1 MSTKKYG
8 GFLTGVG
15 AAKQIEAAAGGTRRS
30 ITHMLIGDAGGE
42 PGDTPDPVPMPEQKA
57 LVRQRYRVALNRL
70 EPSPDPTVLVAEA
83 VLPQSVGGWWIREI
97 GLEDADG
104 DLVAVANCAP
114 AYKPLVTEGTGR
126 TQTIRLHIAVSHADT
141 VNLLIDPSVIL
152 ATVADV
158 EHALLSVEAT
168 RDATGRMQRDGSG
181 ALRLPLTL
189 AKTGVKP
196 GTYPKITVD
205 EKGRATGGEKLLAS
219 DIPDVDAGKISSGV
233 LPIARGGTGNNR
245 GEAITSARLTAARRI
260 ATDGAATGSVE
271 FDGSR
276 DVSLM
281 LALAKSGVTP
291 GSYPVVSVNDRG
303 LVTAGRALKSPE
315 IPDLDASKITSGE
328 LNPLRLPPHARG
340 LIPRALA
347 GSLDPNAATIP
358 LILSNHENVP
368 VPGHYFYISTTFYPN
383 DQWNA
388 AQTAI
393 KYADA
398 VQMYVRSSYQSQ
410 QPAAPGERVWSPWV
424 RCDVGGAF
432 AKTPDGQLGS
442 GVDLNYFTGSG
453 WVHQPGDAQAA
464 SGYNYPVKNAGI
476 LIVRRATPS
485 FIYQTY
491 TTYMGD
497 QFQRCCYAGQWRPW
511 AHVFSSRNVIPITN
525 GGTGAGNADQAR
537 ANLGAGRPA
546 TFLNS
551 SNGWYRDNDNG
562 LMLQWITIHIGD
574 HPGSVLDRAVTF
586 PTAFPSACWHVVPS
600 VREDGRPAAS
610 ASSVTLADKSLTR
623 TGCVIVASEYF
634 GMVQNFS
641 IRVLAIGY

>member
-30 ITHMLIGDAGGE
+30 ITHMLIGDAGGA
-42 PGDTPDPVPMPEQKA
+42 PGDTPDPVPMPEQTA

-70 EPSPDPTVLVAEA
+70 EPSPDPTVLVAEG

-141 VNLLIDPSVIL
+141 VNLLIDPSVVL

-158 EHALLSVEAT
+158 EQALLSVEAIQ
-168 RDATGRMQRDGSG
+168 DATGRMQRDGSG

-219 DIPDVDAGKISSGV
+219 DIPGIDVGKITSGI
-233 LPIARGGTGNNR
+233 LPIERGGTGNGD
-245 GEAITSARLTAARRI
+245 GEAVSAGRLSARRRI
-260 ATDGAATGSVE
+260 AVDGAATGAAE

-281 LALAKSGVTP
+281 LTLARSGVEP
-291 GSYPVVSVNDRG
+291 GSYPVVSVNDKG
-303 LVTAGRALKSPE
+303 LVTGGRGLQSPE
-315 IPDLDASKITSGE
+315 IPGLDASKIVSGE
-328 LNPLRLPPHARG
+328 LHPERLPPYARG
-340 LIPRALA
+340 LIPYAN
-347 GSLDPNAATIP
+347 GGDPNAATLP
-358 LILSNHENVP
+358 LILSNHANVP
-368 VPGHYFYISTTFYPN
+368 VPGNYFYISTTFYPN
-383 DQWNA
+383 ERWNA
-388 AQTAI
+388 AQTAV
-393 KYADA
+393 KYDGAA
-398 VQMYVRSSYQSQ
+398 QMYVRYSYSAVAPNS
-410 QPAAPGERVWSPWV
+410 PALRVWSPWV

-432 AKTPDGQLGS
+432 AKNPDGHLAN
-442 GVDLNYFTGSG
+442 GVDLNYFVESG
-453 WVHQPGDAQAA
+453 WVHQAGDAQA
-464 SGYNYPVKNAGI
+464 STGYNYPEPRAGVLVI
-476 LIVRRATPS
+476 HRANND

-491 TTYMGD
+491 KTYVGGL
-497 QFQRCCYAGQWRPW
+497 FHRCRYAGVWSAWTR
-511 AHVFSSRNVIPITN
+511 VFSSREIIPIPC
-525 GGTGAGNADQAR
+525 GGTGASNSDQAR

-546 TFLNS
+546 TFGNS

-562 LMLQWITIHIGD
+562 FMIQWITIHIGD
-574 HPGSVLDRAVTF
+574 HPGPVLDRAVTF

-634 GMVQNFS
+634 GLVQNFS